1 MPESQEK
8 LDKFEVDAPPDFDH
22 ADGRNTVDE
31 EEFLKS
37 GRSQRSQRRQRSW
50 IILTSALLLA
60 LILAGTTFAVLRSR
74 GPSPTYRY
82 QKVTLGGLSLSVSAT
97 GPLQGNTYHADFAV
111 NGTLSEIDVN
121 VGQHVDENQLLAK
134 LDPSSI
140 VSPPALNK
148 DDYSALKAPH
158 AGIVTAINGAVG
170 GRPGVGDSAS
180 GNSTFI
186 QIEDLSSLRIQA
198 NVNES
203 DIGKV
208 AQGDKVQFTVS
219 AYGDQIFHGVVSAIS
234 PMGQSVSGVV
244 TYSTTIDVNMKELK
258 GLKDVSLLPGMTASV
273 TIITMER
280 SNVVLIPTDAVNF
293 AQAKANQT
301 GSDSLSREQVRA
313 ALTQAHQMLLDLQ
326 QKKKNLSEDDPTGAY
341 VLERTKN
348 QWVVK
353 PVVLGLT
360 DDTSYEVLAGLSEN
374 ETIVVGM
381 QGNSTAFFSKENAS

>member
-1 MPESQEK
+1 MRESQEK
-8 LDKFEVDAPPDFDH
+8 LDKLEADTPSHFDGVDRNAL
-22 ADGRNTVDE
+22 DG
-31 EEFLKS
+31 EEFPKPA
-37 GRSQRSQRRQRSW
+37 RPQRRQRHW
-50 IILTSALLLA
+50 IILISALLIV
-60 LILAGTTFAVLRSR
+60 LILAGATFVALRNR
-74 GPSPTYRY
+74 GTSPTYHY
-82 QKVTLGGLSLSVSAT
+82 QKVTLGNLSLSVSAT
-97 GPLQGNTYHADFAV
+97 GPLQGNTYNADFAV
-111 NGTLSEIDVN
+111 NGTLSEIHVK
-121 VGQHVDENQLLAK
+121 VGQHVDKDQVLAK
-134 LDPSSI
+134 LNPNSI

-148 DDYSALKAPH
+148 DDYSVLKAPH

-170 GRPGVGDSAS
+170 GRPGVGDIAS
-180 GNSTFI
+180 DTSTFI
-186 QIEDLSSLRIQA
+186 QIEDLSSLRVQA

-208 AQGDKVQFTVS
+208 AQEDKVQFTVS

-244 TYSTTIDVNMKELK
+244 TYSTTINVDMKQLK

-273 TIITMER
+273 IVITMER
-280 SNVVLIPTDAVNF
+280 SNVLLVPTDAVNF

-301 GSDSLSREQVRA
+301 SSDSITPDQVHS

-326 QKKKNLSEDDPTGAY
+326 QKKKNLSEDDPTAAY
-341 VLERTKN
+341 VLERTKD

-381 QGNSTAFFSKENAS
+381 QENSTAFSSKENAS

>member
-1 MPESQEK
+1 MRESQEK
-8 LDKFEVDAPPDFDH
+8 LDKLEADTPSHFDGVDRNAL
-22 ADGRNTVDE
+22 DG
-31 EEFLKS
+31 EEFPKPA
-37 GRSQRSQRRQRSW
+37 RPQRRQRHW
-50 IILTSALLLA
+50 IILISALLIV
-60 LILAGTTFAVLRSR
+60 LILAGATFVALRNR
-74 GPSPTYRY
+74 GTSPTYHY
-82 QKVTLGGLSLSVSAT
+82 QKVTLGNLSLSVSAT
-97 GPLQGNTYHADFAV
+97 GPLQGNTYNADFAV
-111 NGTLSEIDVN
+111 NGTLSEIHVK
-121 VGQHVDENQLLAK
+121 VGQHVDKDQVLAK
-134 LDPSSI
+134 LNPNSI

-148 DDYSALKAPH
+148 DDYSVLKAPH

-170 GRPGVGDSAS
+170 GRPGVGDIAS

-208 AQGDKVQFTVS
+208 AQEDKVQFTVS

-244 TYSTTIDVNMKELK
+244 TYSTTINVDMKQLK

-273 TIITMER
+273 IIITMER
-280 SNVVLIPTDAVNF
+280 SNVLLVPTDAVNF

-301 GSDSLSREQVRA
+301 SSDSITPDQVHS

-326 QKKKNLSEDDPTGAY
+326 QKKKNLSEDDPTAAY
-341 VLERTKN
+341 VLERTKD

-381 QGNSTAFFSKENAS
+381 QGNSTAFSSKENAS

>member
-1 MPESQEK
+1 MRESQEK
-8 LDKFEVDAPPDFDH
+8 LDKLEADTPSHFDGVD
-22 ADGRNTVDE
+22 RNTLDE
-31 EEFLKS
+31 EEFPKPA
-37 GRSQRSQRRQRSW
+37 RPQRRQRHW
-50 IILTSALLLA
+50 IILIPALLIV
-60 LILAGTTFAVLRSR
+60 LILAGATFVALRNR
-74 GPSPTYRY
+74 GTSPTYHY
-82 QKVTLGGLSLSVSAT
+82 QKVTLGNLSLSVSAT
-97 GPLQGNTYHADFAV
+97 GPLQGNTYNADFAV
-111 NGTLSEIDVN
+111 NGTLSEIHVK
-121 VGQHVDENQLLAK
+121 VGQHVDKDQVLAK
-134 LDPSSI
+134 LNPNSI

-148 DDYSALKAPH
+148 DDYSVLKAPH

-170 GRPGVGDSAS
+170 GRPGVGDIAS

-208 AQGDKVQFTVS
+208 AQEDKVQFTVS

-244 TYSTTIDVNMKELK
+244 TYSTTINVDMKQLK

-273 TIITMER
+273 IIITMER
-280 SNVVLIPTDAVNF
+280 SNVLLVPTDAVNF

-301 GSDSLSREQVRA
+301 SSDSITPDQVHS

-326 QKKKNLSEDDPTGAY
+326 QKKKNLSEDDPTAAY
-341 VLERTKN
+341 VLERTKD

-374 ETIVVGM
+374 EPIVVGM
-381 QGNSTAFFSKENAS
+381 QGNSTAFSSKENAS

>member
-1 MPESQEK
+1 MRESQEK
-8 LDKFEVDAPPDFDH
+8 LDKLEADTPSHFDGVDRNAL
-22 ADGRNTVDE
+22 DG
-31 EEFLKS
+31 EEFPKPA
-37 GRSQRSQRRQRSW
+37 RPQRRQRHW
-50 IILTSALLLA
+50 IILISALLIV
-60 LILAGTTFAVLRSR
+60 LILAGATFVALRNR
-74 GPSPTYRY
+74 GTSPTYHY
-82 QKVTLGGLSLSVSAT
+82 QKVTLGNLSLSVSAT
-97 GPLQGNTYHADFAV
+97 GPLQGNTYNADFAV
-111 NGTLSEIDVN
+111 NGTLSEIDVK
-121 VGQHVDENQLLAK
+121 VGQHVDKDQVLAK
-134 LDPSSI
+134 LNPNSI

-148 DDYSALKAPH
+148 DDYSVLKAPH

-170 GRPGVGDSAS
+170 GRPGVGDIAS

-208 AQGDKVQFTVS
+208 AQEDKVQFTVS

-244 TYSTTIDVNMKELK
+244 TYSTTINVDMKQLK

-273 TIITMER
+273 IIITMER
-280 SNVVLIPTDAVNF
+280 SNVLLVPTDAVNF

-301 GSDSLSREQVRA
+301 SSDSITPDQVHA

-326 QKKKNLSEDDPTGAY
+326 QKKKNLSEDDPTAAY
-341 VLERTKN
+341 VLERTKD

-381 QGNSTAFFSKENAS
+381 QENSTAFSSKENAS

>member
-1 MPESQEK
+1 MRESQEK
-8 LDKFEVDAPPDFDH
+8 LDKLEADTPSHFDGVD
-22 ADGRNTVDE
+22 RNTLDE
-31 EEFLKS
+31 EEFPKPA
-37 GRSQRSQRRQRSW
+37 RPQRRQRHW
-50 IILTSALLLA
+50 IILISALLIV
-60 LILAGTTFAVLRSR
+60 LILAAATFVALRNRGT
-74 GPSPTYRY
+74 SPTYHY
-82 QKVTLGGLSLSVSAT
+82 QKVTLGNLSLSVSAT
-97 GPLQGNTYHADFAV
+97 GPLQGNTYNADFAV
-111 NGTLSEIDVN
+111 NGTLSEIDVK
-121 VGQHVDENQLLAK
+121 VGQHVDKDQVLAK
-134 LDPSSI
+134 LNPNSI

-148 DDYSALKAPH
+148 DDYSVLKAPH

-170 GRPGVGDSAS
+170 GRPGVGDIAS

-208 AQGDKVQFTVS
+208 AQEDKVQFTVS

-244 TYSTTIDVNMKELK
+244 TYSTTINVDMKQLK

-273 TIITMER
+273 IIITMER
-280 SNVVLIPTDAVNF
+280 SNVLLVPTDAVNF

-301 GSDSLSREQVRA
+301 SSDSITPDQVHS

-326 QKKKNLSEDDPTGAY
+326 QKKKNLSEDDPTAAY
-341 VLERTKN
+341 VLERTKD

-381 QGNSTAFFSKENAS
+381 QENSTAFSSKENAS

>member
-1 MPESQEK
+1 MRESQEK
-8 LDKFEVDAPPDFDH
+8 LDKLEADTPSHFDGVD
-22 ADGRNTVDE
+22 RNALDE
-31 EEFLKS
+31 EEFPKLA
-37 GRSQRSQRRQRSW
+37 RPQRRQRHW
-50 IILTSALLLA
+50 IILISALLIV
-60 LILAGTTFAVLRSR
+60 LILAGATFVALRNR
-74 GPSPTYRY
+74 GSSPTYHY
-82 QKVTLGGLSLSVSAT
+82 QKVTLGNLSLSVSAT
-97 GPLQGNTYHADFAV
+97 GPLQGNTYNADFAV
-111 NGTLSEIDVN
+111 NGTLSEIHVK
-121 VGQHVDENQLLAK
+121 VGQHVDKDQVLAK
-134 LDPSSI
+134 LNPNSI

-148 DDYSALKAPH
+148 DDYSVLKAPH

-170 GRPGVGDSAS
+170 GRPGVGDIAS

-208 AQGDKVQFTVS
+208 AQEDKVQFTVS

-244 TYSTTIDVNMKELK
+244 TYSTTINVDMKQLK

-273 TIITMER
+273 IVITMER
-280 SNVVLIPTDAVNF
+280 SNVLLVPTDAVNF

-301 GSDSLSREQVRA
+301 SSDSITPDQVHS

-326 QKKKNLSEDDPTGAY
+326 QKKKNLSEDDPTAAY
-341 VLERTKN
+341 VLERTKD

-381 QGNSTAFFSKENAS
+381 QGNSTAFSSKENAS

>member
-1 MPESQEK
+1 MRESQEK
-8 LDKFEVDAPPDFDH
+8 LDKLEADTPSHFDGVDRNAL
-22 ADGRNTVDE
+22 DG
-31 EEFLKS
+31 EEFPKPA
-37 GRSQRSQRRQRSW
+37 RPQRRQRHW
-50 IILTSALLLA
+50 IILISALLIV
-60 LILAGTTFAVLRSR
+60 LILAGATFVALRNR
-74 GPSPTYRY
+74 GTSPTYHY
-82 QKVTLGGLSLSVSAT
+82 QKVTLGNLSLSVSAT
-97 GPLQGNTYHADFAV
+97 GPLQGNTYNADFAV
-111 NGTLSEIDVN
+111 NGTLSEIEVK
-121 VGQHVDENQLLAK
+121 VGQHVDKDQVLAK
-134 LDPSSI
+134 LNPNSI

-148 DDYSALKAPH
+148 DDYSVLKAPH

-170 GRPGVGDSAS
+170 GRPGVGDIAS

-208 AQGDKVQFTVS
+208 AQEDKVQFTVS

-244 TYSTTIDVNMKELK
+244 TYSTTINVDMKQLK

-273 TIITMER
+273 IVITMER
-280 SNVVLIPTDAVNF
+280 SNVLLVPTDAVNF

-301 GSDSLSREQVRA
+301 SSDSITPDQVHS

-326 QKKKNLSEDDPTGAY
+326 QKKKNLSEDDPTAAY
-341 VLERTKN
+341 VLERTKD

-381 QGNSTAFFSKENAS
+381 QGNSTAFSSKENAS